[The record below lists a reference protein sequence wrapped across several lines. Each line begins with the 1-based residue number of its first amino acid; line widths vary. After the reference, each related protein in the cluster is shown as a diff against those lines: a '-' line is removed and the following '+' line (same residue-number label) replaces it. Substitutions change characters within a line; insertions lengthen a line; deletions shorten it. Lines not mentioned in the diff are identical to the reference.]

1 MEQSKSNQSLFVLAM
16 VSAQIFDAMMP
27 GKLPPYV
34 QSSPPALPEEHPD
47 PAMPL
52 TFGQLQTRRLVNGKP
67 L

>member
-1 MEQSKSNQSLFVLAM
+1 M

-52 TFGQLQTRRLVNGKP
+52 TLGNFKHLRWVNGKP